1 MKDVFLLLRARAED
15 DDERGNWSFH
25 SHQFRAIS
33 GVTEALRGPIARRVL
48 NARRR
53 CVSHTQV
60 SKVTG
65 SIWVDKNTLHDLSP
79 KNSAPLHVKPFK
91 FDYLPNRGL
100 AQRTGW
106 MDLFSQVVVRR
117 EISARENLD
126 KREDNKGVSLH
137 STLFPDGAAEFL
149 KGKIQKSTL
158 GGRRGREGE
167 AGGGRGREGL
177 RQSHCWWG
185 KLWISLD
192 WI

>member
-1 MKDVFLLLRARAED
+1 
-15 DDERGNWSFH
+15 
-25 SHQFRAIS
+25 
-33 GVTEALRGPIARRVL
+33 
-48 NARRR
+48 
-53 CVSHTQV
+53 
-60 SKVTG
+60 
-65 SIWVDKNTLHDLSP
+65 
-79 KNSAPLHVKPFK
+79 
-91 FDYLPNRGL
+91 
-100 AQRTGW
+100 

-177 RQSHCWWG
+177 RQSHCWCG
-185 KLWISLD
+185 KRWISLD

>member
-1 MKDVFLLLRARAED
+1 
-15 DDERGNWSFH
+15 
-25 SHQFRAIS
+25 
-33 GVTEALRGPIARRVL
+33 
-48 NARRR
+48 
-53 CVSHTQV
+53 
-60 SKVTG
+60 
-65 SIWVDKNTLHDLSP
+65 
-79 KNSAPLHVKPFK
+79 
-91 FDYLPNRGL
+91 
-100 AQRTGW
+100 

-185 KLWISLD
+185 KHGSL
-192 WI
+192 